1 MPLKGV
7 ALEGFKFSEGFDLPV
22 TTASAR
28 ASAVPPSAG
37 TGRDS
42 VLVDEQRESKTSK
55 GSIGFKQDKPVAVV
69 LKAST
74 VEVLGAEARQKQQQS
89 QNQKPSAAI
98 TKGEKKPLPNRLCYP
113 ELFKGRIGLK
123 GEWLGG
129 RVPKCKRCQGNLYPE
144 ENHVC
149 ERFKPMFPVLD
160 EETLEI
166 KREAMRQ
173 VKRGFQNFDD
183 YDDDQYDPTTPGGI
197 PLEEDYCEDV

>member
-1 MPLKGV
+1 MVKNMSTEQVYLMRPKGKIIPRV
-7 ALEGFKFSEGFDLPV
+7 
-22 TTASAR
+22 
-28 ASAVPPSAG
+28 
-37 TGRDS
+37 
-42 VLVDEQRESKTSK
+42 
-55 GSIGFKQDKPVAVV
+55 KPVV
-69 LKAST
+69 S
-74 VEVLGAEARQKQQQS
+74 GAEPEQQQNQN

-113 ELFKGRIGLK
+113 ELFKGRIGPK

-149 ERFKPMFPVLD
+149 EGFKPMFPVLD

-166 KREAMRQ
+166 EREAMREA
-173 VKRGFQNFDD
+173 KRGFQNFDD

-197 PLEEDYCEDV
+197 PLEEDYCENV